1 VTDRTQRD
9 ITDRPITVIGA
20 GTLGRRIA
28 LMFATQGGEVRVFDT
43 SSEQQADALAFIERE
58 LPALVEGVSE
68 ASAGRVAASE
78 DLAQAVS
85 EAWLVVEAL
94 PERLD
99 VKEQIFG
106 ELDELAPPD
115 AVLATNSSSYPSSQM
130 IGRVSKPERVVNT
143 HFYMPPISN
152 AVEIMSCG
160 VTDRSVI
167 DLLIGALPPYGLV
180 PFEVRKES
188 VGFIYN
194 RIWAAIKRESLAVAA
209 EGVATPDEIDG
220 IFQVSLGAPYGPFRA
235 MDLVGLD
242 VVLDIEEHYATARDG
257 IPEAPRR
264 LLREYID
271 DGRLGVKSGRGF
283 YNDYGSSAEQD

>member
-1 VTDRTQRD
+1 VTVAQRD
-9 ITDRPITVIGA
+9 ITDRPIAVIGA

-28 LMFATQGGEVRVFDT
+28 LMFATRGGEVRVFDT
-43 SSEQQADALAFIERE
+43 SSDQQAAALAFVEGE
-58 LPALVEGVSE
+58 LPGLVDSAPE
-68 ASAGRVAASE
+68 ASAGRVVATE
-78 DLAQAVS
+78 DLVQAVS

-106 ELDELAPPD
+106 ELDQLAPPD

-152 AVEIMSCG
+152 AVEVMSCG
-160 VTDRSVI
+160 ATDRSVI
-167 DLLIGALPPYGLV
+167 DLLMGALPSYGLV
-180 PFEVRKES
+180 PFEVREES

-194 RIWAAIKRESLAVAA
+194 RIWAAIKREALAVAA
-209 EGVATPDEIDG
+209 EGVATPDEIDR

-242 VVLDIEEHYATARDG
+242 VVLDIEEHYATVREG

-271 DGRLGVKSGRGF
+271 DRRLGVKSGRGF
-283 YNDYGSSAEQD
+283 YDDYGNSAEPS

>member
-1 VTDRTQRD
+1 MTPRA
-9 ITDRPITVIGA
+9 DRPIAVIGA
-20 GTLGRRIA
+20 GTLGRRVA

-43 SSEQQADALAFIERE
+43 SSEQQAAAIAFIDDE
-58 LPALVEGVSE
+58 LPGLLDRASDS
-68 ASAGRVAASE
+68 SAGRVVASD
-78 DLAQAVS
+78 DLAEAVS
-85 EAWLVVEAL
+85 ETWLVVEAL

-99 VKEQIFG
+99 LKEQLFG
-106 ELDELAPPD
+106 ELDQLAPAD

-152 AVEIMSCG
+152 AVEVMSCG
-160 VTDRSVI
+160 VTDRPVI
-167 DLLIGALPPYGLV
+167 ELLMGELPSYGLV

-209 EGVATPDEIDG
+209 EGVATPDEIDR

-242 VVLDIEEHYATARDG
+242 VVLDIEEHYAAARDG

-283 YNDYGSSAEQD
+283 YDDYEGSSDPS